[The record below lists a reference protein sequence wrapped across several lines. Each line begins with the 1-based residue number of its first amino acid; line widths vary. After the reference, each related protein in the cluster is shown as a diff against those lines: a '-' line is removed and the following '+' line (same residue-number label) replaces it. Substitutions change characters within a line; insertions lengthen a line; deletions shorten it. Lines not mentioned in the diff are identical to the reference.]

1 MFVTETMK
9 TDLIAIRPETT
20 LAEALKLMETG
31 NFRHL
36 PVVDADGKLVGIIT
50 DRDMRSAKPS
60 TLLNETD
67 YQRTFDEV
75 MQHTVAEVMTK
86 DPLTV
91 APYFTLQDSLL
102 MMRKKKVGALP
113 VVDENGALKG
123 IMSTRDLLR
132 AFVNIMGIEEPGTLL
147 CILVN
152 EKTGQLKKIV
162 DIVTEENVSMGSV
175 LVARDWDDERRAIF
189 PYLLTNNVASIKKKL
204 IDQGFE
210 LLDPMGWYLDQ
221 LPQKKESRL
230 TTHT

>member
-1 MFVTETMK
+1 MFVTETMR
-9 TDLIAIRPETT
+9 TDLIAVRPETK
-20 LAEALKLMETG
+20 LADAIELMQSG

-75 MQHTVAEVMTK
+75 MQHTVAEIMTK

-113 VVDENGALKG
+113 VVDEDGVLKG

-189 PYLLTNNVASIKKKL
+189 PYLLTNNVISIKKKL

-221 LPQKKESRL
+221 LPQKK
-230 TTHT
+230 

>member
-9 TDLIAIRPETT
+9 TDLIAVRPETK
-20 LAEALKLMETG
+20 LVDAIKLMEKG

-36 PVVDADGKLVGIIT
+36 PVVDKDSKLVGIIT
-50 DRDMRSAKPS
+50 DRDMRSARPS
-60 TLLNETD
+60 SLLDEAD
-67 YQRTFDEV
+67 YQKTYDMV
-75 MQHTVAEVMTK
+75 MQKHTVAEVMTK
-86 DPLTV
+86 DPLTI

-102 MMRKKKVGALP
+102 VMGKKKVGALP
-113 VVDENGALKG
+113 VVDEQGKLKG

-175 LVARDWDDERRAIF
+175 FVARDWDDKRRAIF
-189 PYLLTNNVASIKKKL
+189 PYLLTNNVVSIKKKL
-204 IDQGFE
+204 IERGFE

-221 LPQKKESRL
+221 LPQK
-230 TTHT
+230 

>member
-20 LAEALKLMETG
+20 LAEALNLMETG

-75 MQHTVAEVMTK
+75 MQHTVAEIMTK

-113 VVDENGALKG
+113 VIDENGELKG

-204 IDQGFE
+204 LDQGFE

-221 LPQKKESRL
+221 LPQKK
-230 TTHT
+230 

>member
-9 TDLIAIRPETT
+9 TDLIAIRPELTIS
-20 LAEALKLMETG
+20 EAITLMEKG

-36 PVVDADGKLVGIIT
+36 PVVDGDGKLVGIIT

-60 TLLNETD
+60 TLLSDAD
-67 YQRTFDEV
+67 YKKTYDEV
-75 MQHTVAEVMTK
+75 IKHTVAEIMTK
-86 DPLTV
+86 DPLTI

-102 MMRKKKVGALP
+102 VMGKKKVGALP
-113 VVDENGALKG
+113 VVDENGVLKG

-132 AFVNIMGIEEPGTLL
+132 SFVNIMGIGEPGTLL

-152 EKTGQLKKIV
+152 ETPGQLKKIV

-189 PYLLTNNVASIKKKL
+189 PYLLTNNVITIKQKL

-210 LLDPMGWYLDQ
+210 LLDPMGWYIDQ
-221 LPQKKESRL
+221 LPKKK
-230 TTHT
+230 